1 MPELL
6 GLVRLSFLLLA
17 LPHSQSVD
25 VFKFCLSALLF
36 LGLSSFISLS
46 LLKSQLIGKDP
57 DSGKD

>member
-6 GLVRLSFLLLA
+6 GLVRLSFLPLA

-25 VFKFCLSALLF
+25 VSKFCLSALLC

-46 LLKSQLIGKDP
+46 LPKSQLIGKDP